1 MFKNRSL
8 RTFGKVRLIRDN
20 GFGQNQLQYTQRHGY
35 ASTENQINPKTLT
48 GSVVDNLI
56 CQLLMATSYLFFFT
70 KNGISLGL
78 DLFSNRFAKGFIFY
92 FGWDFVGWKIER
104 WAEDVCDSSVKS
116 TGIDRCLPN
125 KSGFR
130 F

>member
-56 CQLLMATSYLFFFT
+56 CQLLMATSYLFFLP
-70 KNGISLGL
+70 KMGSRWDLICSRIDLQKV
-78 DLFSNRFAKGFIFY
+78 LFSILVGILWVEKLKGGQKMCVIQ
-92 FGWDFVGWKIER
+92 
-104 WAEDVCDSSVKS
+104 A
-116 TGIDRCLPN
+116 LN
-125 KSGFR
+125 LLA
-130 F
+130 